1 MLLKESSIILTADE
15 SLMLNPSEH
24 IFQNYLTCFPPNPY
38 LEKLIKKMLILPRHN
53 EGGEVQVAPL
63 SLRIVESILF
73 NVGLRDSD
81 VKIIH
86 PAYLDNYMSDKTK
99 IVGIS
104 VIDPLGLGPL
114 SLTIKTF
121 LGGEPYLK
129 LKFIELMLKLR
140 MFKKKYRFK
149 IVIGGPG
156 SWQLANKEIMDFYD
170 IDYVFIG
177 EGEKMLPKLFYDLL
191 NDNPPTQNII
201 FSEPAD
207 PEEIP
212 PIRKSTIGGM
222 IEATRG
228 CNRGCSWCYSSKLN
242 GRNKMR
248 TIPLDTIK
256 KSAKVAA
263 IMNNGRILLQSD
275 DILLYGSKKFIP
287 DVDTVLNLLKELYE
301 IKEVKSIAFLHFT
314 FSSIATCPDI
324 LQKIEKFLGKC
335 SYRNK
340 IIQIGLE
347 TGSVR
352 LLRKYM
358 YGKILPFK
366 PEEWHEVVREA
377 CEILKN
383 NNWFCYT
390 TLIISF
396 PDEEPD
402 DVKETIELI
411 SKIDVFPLII
421 IPLLYTPLV
430 PFEEQKC
437 SLLVHNRHLLSE
449 HIILLRLIEKHN
461 RKILTRIPQDLRRM
475 VYFFTQQFLFNRCKN
490 VKT

>member
-1 MLLKESSIILTADE
+1 MVLKESPIILTADE

-38 LEKLIKKMLILPRHN
+38 LEKLIKRMVVSLKHYEN
-53 EGGEVQVAPL
+53 GEVQVAPL

-73 NVGLRDSD
+73 NAGLQDSY
-81 VKIIH
+81 VKTVH
-86 PAYLDNYMSDKTK
+86 PAYLDRYISDETK

-114 SLTIKTF
+114 SSTIKAF

-129 LKFIELMLKLR
+129 LKFLELISKLR
-140 MFKKKYRFK
+140 KLKEKYHFK

-156 SWQLANKEIMDFYD
+156 SWQLANKEIMDFYN

-177 EGEKMLPKLFYDLL
+177 EGEKILPKLFYDLL
-191 NDNPPTQNII
+191 NGSPPTRNII

-212 PIRKSTIGGM
+212 SIRKSTIGGM

-228 CNRGCSWCYSSKLN
+228 CDRGCSWCYSSKLN
-242 GRNKMR
+242 GRNNMR
-248 TIPLDTIK
+248 TIPVDTIK

-263 IMNNGRILLQSD
+263 VMNNGRILLQSD
-275 DILLYGSKKFIP
+275 DILRYGSKNFIP
-287 DVDTVLNLLKELYE
+287 DIDMILNLLKELCE
-301 IKEVKSIAFLHFT
+301 IKEVKKIAFLHFT

-335 SYRNK
+335 SYKNK
-340 IIQIGLE
+340 IIQVGLE

-366 PEEWHEVVREA
+366 PEEWHETVREA
-377 CEILKN
+377 CKILKN

-390 TLIISF
+390 TLIIGF
-396 PDEEPD
+396 PDEERD
-402 DVKETIELI
+402 DVRETIELI
-411 SKIDVFPLII
+411 NKIDVFPLII
-421 IPLLYTPLV
+421 VPLLYTPLLSFDGQEHK
-430 PFEEQKC
+430 P
-437 SLLVHNRHLLSE
+437 LIHNRHLLRE
-449 HIILLRLIEKHN
+449 HIILLQLIEKHN
-461 RKILTRIPQDLRRM
+461 RKTLTYIPQDLRKI
-475 VYFFTQQFLFNRCKN
+475 VCYFTQQFLFNHYKN

>member
-1 MLLKESSIILTADE
+1 MLLKEPPIILTADE

-24 IFQNYLTCFPPNPY
+24 IFQNYLTCFPLNPY
-38 LEKLIKKMLILPRHN
+38 LEKLIKQMFVSLKHN
-53 EGGEVQVAPL
+53 ECGEVQVGPL
-63 SLRIVESILF
+63 SLRMVESILF
-73 NVGLRDSD
+73 NAGLQDSD
-81 VKIIH
+81 VKTIH
-86 PAYLDNYMSDKTK
+86 PAYLDGYISDKTK

-114 SLTIKTF
+114 PLTIKAF
-121 LGGEPYLK
+121 LGREPYLK
-129 LKFIELMLKLR
+129 LKFIELISKLR
-140 MFKKKYRFK
+140 KFKKKYRFK

-156 SWQLANKEIMDFYD
+156 SWQFANKEIMDFYN

-191 NDNPPTQNII
+191 NDSPPTQNII

-212 PIRKSTIGGM
+212 PIRKPTIGGM

-242 GRNKMR
+242 SRNKMR
-248 TIPLDTIK
+248 AIPVDTIK
-256 KSAKVAA
+256 KSAKVVA

-287 DVDTVLNLLKELYE
+287 DIDAVLNLLKELYE
-301 IKEVKSIAFLHFT
+301 IEEVKSITFLHFT

-335 SYRNK
+335 SYKNK

-366 PEEWHEVVREA
+366 PEEWHETVREA
-377 CEILKN
+377 CKILKN

-390 TLIISF
+390 TLIIGF
-396 PDEEPD
+396 PDEECD

-430 PFEEQKC
+430 SFEEQEHK
-437 SLLVHNRHLLSE
+437 LLVRNRHLLSE

-461 RKILTRIPQDLRRM
+461 RKMLTYIPQDLRKM
-475 VYFFTQQFLFNRCKN
+475 VYYFTQQFLFTRYKN
-490 VKT
+490 EKT